1 MRKIY
6 KGWVDAYFK
15 IEADDHE
22 GVYEQIGKD
31 LSGWCYDIH
40 KIDIEDEEDVEPE
53 DNYGN

>member
-15 IEADDHE
+15 IEADDYE
-22 GVYEQIGKD
+22 GACEQIRKD
-31 LSGWCYDIH
+31 LSCWNYDIH